1 MPASHPKQSEHSDSS
16 SENAS
21 AVSYFPQKAHIDI
34 PDWSLMSEKKK
45 IALFNAVLEHYR
57 EPGPLQRILPRLV
70 IPDTTNR
77 GNTGLS
83 VEHVHWVASK
93 IQEEGFMPR
102 TGSGPN
108 SSGHDLPIV
117 VRESTFSDFGPE
129 SLLKWQRQL
138 SNEPGFAPLRINEDL
153 SAEARAQGSR
163 KASTTTETCSEND
176 DEDCIFFFGSLGNGH
191 FFQVRRINNSIIPMF
206 VQQQPC
212 VNQWVNLYDCADFVE
227 TLSGPQFVCSSAP
240 VSLESWPTI
249 QNSQRLQAAN
259 GNRSWGSC
267 SGIAVRGKLCRIIL
281 PRAVTENTSLLP
293 RAWSCAASSDRTLL
307 EGHGNF

>member
-191 FFQVRRINNSIIPMF
+191 FFQALNLFAAQHPSLWKAGQRYRIRNDSRLRMAIEAGVPAVVLQPHITRRARKFLSEVLNSAFTYFWDINDRTGEARINPNAAKKSQVSQF
-206 VQQQPC
+206 
-212 VNQWVNLYDCADFVE
+212 DA
-227 TLSGPQFVCSSAP
+227 LSK
-240 VSLESWPTI
+240 SLDSHELGSLITHALKK
-249 QNSQRLQAAN
+249 SRL
-259 GNRSWGSC
+259 
-267 SGIAVRGKLCRIIL
+267 
-281 PRAVTENTSLLP
+281 
-293 RAWSCAASSDRTLL
+293 
-307 EGHGNF
+307 

>member
-1 MPASHPKQSEHSDSS
+1 MPVSNPKNSQNPETLSGDDS
-16 SENAS
+16 A
-21 AVSYFPQKAHIDI
+21 AVSYFPQKVHIDI

-93 IQEEGFMPR
+93 IQDEGFKPR

-138 SNEPGFAPLRINEDL
+138 SKEPGFAPLRID
-153 SAEARAQGSR
+153 EAQSTKASCQSNRE
-163 KASTTTETCSEND
+163 ASTTTGRGTETFSDSKCD
-176 DEDCIFFFGSLGNGH
+176 DCMFFFGSLGNGH
-191 FFQVRRINNSIIPMF
+191 FFQVQKFQFQIPTLF
-206 VQQQPC
+206 VQNLQP
-212 VNQWVNLYDCADFVE
+212 
-227 TLSGPQFVCSSAP
+227 S
-240 VSLESWPTI
+240 
-249 QNSQRLQAAN
+249 
-259 GNRSWGSC
+259 
-267 SGIAVRGKLCRIIL
+267 
-281 PRAVTENTSLLP
+281 PRQ
-293 RAWSCAASSDRTLL
+293 C
-307 EGHGNF
+307 